1 VEYCQGADDQSLQG
15 PAKNAYYDVFYN
27 PWKPLSSLKRFELRP
42 ADGEGPVFAV
52 DMTDGH
58 FEVDE
63 VPFFQHNTVK
73 QDKETGNQAAI
84 ALRNFELI
92 YARITNVHATT
103 DPVNRQLIPTGM
115 EVAGYIIGFR
125 ADDQDGEPHTHIL
138 RV

>member
-1 VEYCQGADDQSLQG
+1 MHH
-15 PAKNAYYDVFYN
+15 PALD
-27 PWKPLSSLKRFELRP
+27 PPLLTPDLPGVGGRIRATPE
-42 ADGEGPVFAV
+42 D
-52 DMTDGH
+52 